1 MPPPPPRPPLGGGP
15 GGGGRGGAESE
26 GQNSPPPTSTRHALQ
41 LHRLMHDGPKKQKP
55 FTAGAARAHTEKKRR
70 GKEQHWARGRR
81 VACAQQGGL
90 CGPTTPRG
98 APKFHTR
105 DDMKPL
111 VAHTCSAD
119 ADNYTPAALMRGEVP
134 RRAKGWGL
142 ARSVHTLEP
151 LRRARGCHCD
161 GSRTHVS
168 RVHWKRLMVHVS
180 RRRCR
185 SAGGTLL
192 RTAHSTQMEAR
203 KCTTPPNFSG
213 DQTL

>member
-1 MPPPPPRPPLGGGP
+1 MPPPPHGTLW
-15 GGGGRGGAESE
+15 GGGRGGAESE

-119 ADNYTPAALMRGEVP
+119 ADN
-134 RRAKGWGL
+134 
-142 ARSVHTLEP
+142 VHTSSADARRGAAAGKGLGASAQRAHVGAAAARTGVS
-151 LRRARGCHCD
+151 LRRLKNPCKPCTLEAPD
-161 GSRTHVS
+161 GP
-168 RVHWKRLMVHVS
+168 RV
-180 RRRCR
+180 
-185 SAGGTLL
+185 A
-192 RTAHSTQMEAR
+192 
-203 KCTTPPNFSG
+203 
-213 DQTL
+213 